1 MSLRTISLLI
11 ALSGTACLADLAT
24 PTHAQD
30 QLPSSQIRA
39 LNLARGTAVKENG
52 GLSVYQPAPCMFDT
66 SNGGNDC
73 LIRNTINGYTYSF
86 LGGDPGWSEYGNQ
99 PTKETVIQIAPD
111 GRSVNQIIYNGP
123 PR

>member
-1 MSLRTISLLI
+1 MSLRTISLVI

-52 GLSVYQPAPCMFDT
+52 GLSVYQPRLA
-66 SNGGNDC
+66 C
-73 LIRNTINGYTYSF
+73 LPRAMVVTI
-86 LGGDPGWSEYGNQ
+86 
-99 PTKETVIQIAPD
+99 A
-111 GRSVNQIIYNGP
+111 
-123 PR
+123 